1 MKEFIVSNPFAF
13 ACLCVCAI
21 ACVVTFFVVF
31 VDTKSVKKAILAVK
45 EVIMEFRL
53 PDYRQTDSEKKEQT
67 AQEFSPYIDE
77 YQYVADTGEI
87 EKTGKQINIDE
98 KIQSYLSTRL
108 EDMLEKFLSP
118 QKVEHND
125 IIAEPNEMSGDLESM
140 LQAYDSY
147 VSRADE
153 LRAKYKLPSTL
164 ATSDVYQAV
173 EEMYQRQ
180 KQFVES
186 LALSNQ
192 KIGGVK
198 DEKELSSEKE
208 NKQA

>member
-1 MKEFIVSNPFAF
+1 MKEFIVSNPYAF
-13 ACLCVCAI
+13 ACMVVCGI
-21 ACVVTFFVVF
+21 ACVVTFFVVLH
-31 VDTKSVKKAILAVK
+31 DTKSVKESIRAVK

-53 PDYRQTDSEKKEQT
+53 PSYRQDDSEKKEQL
-67 AQEFSPYIDE
+67 AQEFTPYIDE
-77 YQYVADTGEI
+77 YQYVADTGEL

-164 ATSDVYQAV
+164 ATADVYQAV
-173 EEMYQRQ
+173 EEMYHRQ

-186 LALSNQ
+186 LVLSNQ
-192 KIGGVK
+192 NIGGVK
-198 DEKELSSEKE
+198 DEKELSSEKDS
-208 NKQA
+208 KQA

>member
-1 MKEFIVSNPFAF
+1 MKDFIVSNPFAF
-13 ACLCVCAI
+13 AAMCVFAI
-21 ACVVTFFVVF
+21 ACVITFFVVLC
-31 VDTKSVKKAILAVK
+31 DTKSVKKSIRAVK

-53 PDYRQTDSEKKEQT
+53 PDYRQVDSEEKEQT
-67 AQEFSPYIDE
+67 AQKFTPYVDE

-98 KIQSYLSTRL
+98 QIQSYLSTRL

-125 IIAEPNEMSGDLESM
+125 VIAEPNEMSGDLESM

-153 LRAKYKLPSTL
+153 LRAKYKLPSSL
-164 ATSDVYQAV
+164 ATADVYAAV
-173 EEMYQRQ
+173 EELYQRQ
-180 KQFVES
+180 KQYVES
-186 LALSNQ
+186 LALQNQ
-192 KIGGVK
+192 NLGGVK
-198 DEKELSSEKE
+198 DEKSISIEKE
-208 NKQA
+208 SEQA

>member
-1 MKEFIVSNPFAF
+1 MKEFIVSNPYAF
-13 ACLCVCAI
+13 ACLCICAI
-21 ACVVTFFVVF
+21 ACVVTFFVVLF
-31 VDTKSVKKAILAVK
+31 DTKSVKKSIAAVR

-53 PDYRQTDSEKKEQT
+53 PDYRQGEKKEQT
-67 AQEFSPYIDE
+67 AQEFTPYIDE

-125 IIAEPNEMSGDLESM
+125 VIAEPNEMSGDLESM

-153 LRAKYKLPSTL
+153 LRAKYKLPSSL
-164 ATSDVYQAV
+164 ATADVYQAV
-173 EEMYQRQ
+173 EDLYQRQ

-198 DEKELSSEKE
+198 DEKELSSKKE

>member
-1 MKEFIVSNPFAF
+1 MRDFIVANPYVF
-13 ACLCVCAI
+13 ACMCICAV
-21 ACVVTFFVVF
+21 ACVITFFVVLC
-31 VDTKSVKKAILAVK
+31 DTKSVKKSIRAVK

-53 PDYRQTDSEKKEQT
+53 PNYRQDDSKKKEKT
-67 AQEFSPYIDE
+67 AQEFTPYIDE

-125 IIAEPNEMSGDLESM
+125 IIAEPKEMSGDLESM

-164 ATSDVYQAV
+164 ATADVYKAV

-186 LALSNQ
+186 LASSNQ
-192 KIGGVK
+192 NFGGVK
-198 DEKELSSEKE
+198 DEKVISSEKE

>member
-1 MKEFIVSNPFAF
+1 MKEFIAANPYAF
-13 ACLCVCAI
+13 ACMCICAV
-21 ACVVTFFVVF
+21 ACVITFFVVLH
-31 VDTKSVKKAILAVK
+31 DTKSVKKSISAVK

-53 PDYRQTDSEKKEQT
+53 PTYRQDDSEKKEQT
-67 AQEFSPYIDE
+67 AQEFTPYIDE

-153 LRAKYKLPSTL
+153 LRAKYKLPSSL
-164 ATSDVYQAV
+164 ATADVYQAV

-186 LALSNQ
+186 LASSNQ
-192 KIGGVK
+192 QFGGVNN
-198 DEKELSSEKE
+198 EKVVSSEKE
-208 NKQA
+208 SK

>member
-1 MKEFIVSNPFAF
+1 MKDFIVSNPYAF

-21 ACVVTFFVVF
+21 ACVVTFFVVLF
-31 VDTKSVKKAILAVK
+31 DTKSVKKSISAVR

-53 PDYRQTDSEKKEQT
+53 PDYRQGEKKEQT
-67 AQEFSPYIDE
+67 AQEFTPLIDE
-77 YQYVADTGEI
+77 YQYVADTGEL
-87 EKTGKQINIDE
+87 EKTGKTINVDE
-98 KIQSYLSTRL
+98 KIQSYLTTRL

-118 QKVEHND
+118 QQPERND
-125 IIAEPNEMSGDLESM
+125 VVAEPDEMSGDLESM
-140 LQAYDSY
+140 LRAYDSY
-147 VSRADE
+147 VERADE
-153 LRAKYKLPSTL
+153 LRAKYKLPSSL
-164 ATSDVYQAV
+164 ATADVYQAV

-192 KIGGVK
+192 KFGGVK

-208 NKQA
+208 SK

>member
-1 MKEFIVSNPFAF
+1 MKDFIVANPYAF
-13 ACLCVCAI
+13 ACMCICAVASVI
-21 ACVVTFFVVF
+21 TFFVVLH
-31 VDTKSVKKAILAVK
+31 DTKSVKKSIRAVK

-53 PDYRQTDSEKKEQT
+53 PDYRQVDSKEKEQT
-67 AQEFSPYIDE
+67 AQEFTPYIDE

-118 QKVEHND
+118 QQVEHND

-164 ATSDVYQAV
+164 ATADVYAAV

-180 KQFVES
+180 KQYVES
-186 LALSNQ
+186 LALQNQ
-192 KIGGVK
+192 NLGGVNN
-198 DEKELSSEKE
+198 EKGLSSEKE

>member
-13 ACLCVCAI
+13 ACMVVCGI
-21 ACVVTFFVVF
+21 ACVITFFVVLH
-31 VDTKSVKKAILAVK
+31 DTKSVKKSISAVK

-53 PDYRQTDSEKKEQT
+53 PDYRQGDSKKKEQT

-118 QKVEHND
+118 QPVERNE

-140 LQAYDSY
+140 LKAYDNY
-147 VSRADE
+147 VSRAEE

-164 ATSDVYQAV
+164 ATADVYAAV

-180 KQFVES
+180 KQYVES
-186 LALSNQ
+186 LASYQNL
-192 KIGGVK
+192 GGVNNEK
-198 DEKELSSEKE
+198 SVPIEKESK
-208 NKQA
+208 

>member
-1 MKEFIVSNPFAF
+1 MKDFIVANPFAF
-13 ACLCVCAI
+13 AAMCICAI
-21 ACVVTFFVVF
+21 ACVITFFVVLC
-31 VDTKSVKKAILAVK
+31 DTKSVKKSIRAVK

-53 PDYRQTDSEKKEQT
+53 PDYRQVDSEKKEQT
-67 AQEFSPYIDE
+67 AQEFTPYIDE

-125 IIAEPNEMSGDLESM
+125 VIAEPNEMSGDLESM

-153 LRAKYKLPSTL
+153 LRAKYKLPSSL
-164 ATSDVYQAV
+164 ATADVYAAV

-180 KQFVES
+180 KQYVES
-186 LALSNQ
+186 LTLQNQNLGGASNE
-192 KIGGVK
+192 KSVPI
-198 DEKELSSEKE
+198 EKES
-208 NKQA
+208 KQA

>member
-1 MKEFIVSNPFAF
+1 MKEFIVANPIAF
-13 ACLCVCAI
+13 ATMVVCAI
-21 ACVVTFFVVF
+21 ACIITFFVILF
-31 VDTKSVKKAILAVK
+31 DTKSVKKSIRAVK

-53 PDYRQTDSEKKEQT
+53 PDYRQNDSEKKEQT
-67 AQEFSPYIDE
+67 AQIFTPYIDE
-77 YQYVADTGEI
+77 YQYVADTGEL

-192 KIGGVK
+192 QFGGVK
-198 DEKELSSEKE
+198 DEKVISSEKE
-208 NKQA
+208 IK

>member
-1 MKEFIVSNPFAF
+1 MKEFIVSNPYAF
-13 ACLCVCAI
+13 ACLCICAI
-21 ACVVTFFVVF
+21 ACVVTFFVVLF
-31 VDTKSVKKAILAVK
+31 DTKSVKKSIAAVR

-53 PDYRQTDSEKKEQT
+53 PDYRQGEKKEQT
-67 AQEFSPYIDE
+67 AQEFTPYIDE
-77 YQYVADTGEI
+77 YQYVADIGEI

-125 IIAEPNEMSGDLESM
+125 VIAEPNEMSGDLESM

-153 LRAKYKLPSTL
+153 LRAKYKLPSSL
-164 ATSDVYQAV
+164 ATADVYQAV
-173 EEMYQRQ
+173 EDLYQRQ

-198 DEKELSSEKE
+198 DEKELSSKKE